1 MKIIGL
7 TGSIATGKSTI
18 AGWAYELGIA
28 THSSDC
34 AVHELLGPGGEAV
47 KDVLAEFGNHFG
59 TIAGGINRKSLGD
72 EIFSSTQKRL
82 KMESIVHPMVRQH
95 RDAFIRKQRKAHAAA
110 ILLDVPLL
118 FETGGEMMCDYV
130 IVVHASV
137 KTITKRALARPGMT
151 RDKLALILA
160 SQMPSDEKKA
170 RADLTLDSDLSK
182 VRTRSQLIDWLSV
195 IGLSIVGDEYGKKVP

>member
-18 AGWAYELGIA
+18 AGWINELGIA
-28 THSSDC
+28 IHDSDC
-34 AVHELLGPGGEAV
+34 AVHELLGPGGGAV
-47 KDVLAEFGNHFG
+47 KDVLSEFGSHFG

-72 EIFSSTQKRL
+72 EIFSSPQKRL
-82 KMESIVHPMVRQH
+82 KMESIVHPMVHQH
-95 RDAFIRKQRKAHAAA
+95 RDAFIVEQRKANAAA

-118 FETGGEMMCDYV
+118 FETGGEKVCDYV
-130 IVVHASV
+130 IVVHASA

-151 RDKLALILA
+151 KDKLALILA

-170 RADLTLDSDLSK
+170 RADLTLDSDLS
-182 VRTRSQLIDWLSV
+182 RDQTRSLLIDWLSV
-195 IGLSIVGDEYGKKVP
+195 IGLSIVGNEYG